1 MSNNQNEYNKAL
13 QNLLAMSGKKAEI
26 KKVWENASPGS
37 DFVEQ
42 TITLN
47 VANASFIL
55 VEFKVTKNSN
65 LWKVAILACDGNS
78 YYGRAIQCRVCK
90 RWYNH
95 RNSI

>member
-42 TITLN
+42 ILLYAFLMKDFSKT
-47 VANASFIL
+47 FI
-55 VEFKVTKNSN
+55 
-65 LWKVAILACDGNS
+65 ILFFE
-78 YYGRAIQCRVCK
+78 I
-90 RWYNH
+90 
-95 RNSI
+95 